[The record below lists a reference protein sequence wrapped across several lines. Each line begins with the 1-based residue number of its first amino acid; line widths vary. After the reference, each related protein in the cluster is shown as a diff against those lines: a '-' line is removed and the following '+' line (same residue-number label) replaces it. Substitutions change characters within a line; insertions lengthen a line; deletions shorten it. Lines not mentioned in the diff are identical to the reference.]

1 MSRPAVPGSRGEVSV
16 DIPGAALTMGLRNG
30 RLGATMLKRILV
42 GVTGT
47 QAFAAKVDF
56 VLDLAERHG
65 AEIGAV
71 SCIDVDRLAN
81 VGPVPIGAGAFAEEL
96 VEHRLKRAHACDEE
110 AMRRLAEAGA
120 ARGVKVAR
128 FEREGDPRDILAKLH
143 RYHDILCLSLHGWFD
158 DAVIPEPEDALL
170 EVLAGGVRPI
180 LAVAEEPRPV
190 DKVLIAYD
198 GSPQAAK
205 AMRQY
210 AQLRPWG
217 DASVEVACAGDGAT
231 EETAE
236 TLLADARAYCA
247 AHGLAVTTAHLDE
260 DSPEV
265 LLDHARAIGAGL
277 IVMGVSQR
285 RLLIA
290 RRFGPH
296 TSAILRNA
304 RVPLFLSH

>member
-1 MSRPAVPGSRGEVSV
+1 V
-16 DIPGAALTMGLRNG
+16 DIHGPAPTMGARNE

-47 QAFAAKVDF
+47 RAFAAKVDF

-71 SCIDVDRLAN
+71 SCIDVDRLAK
-81 VGPVPIGAGAFAEEL
+81 VGPVPIGAGPFAEEL
-96 VEHRLKRAHACDEE
+96 VEHRVRRAHACGEE

-120 ARGVKVAR
+120 ARGIEVAR
-128 FEREGDPRDILAKLH
+128 FEREGDPLDVLTKLH
-143 RYHDILCLSLHGWFD
+143 RYHDLLCLSLHGWFD
-158 DAVIPEPEDALL
+158 DAVIPEPENALL
-170 EVLAGGVRPI
+170 ELLAGGVRPI
-180 LAVAEEPRPV
+180 LAVPEEPRPV
-190 DKVLIAYD
+190 DKVLIAYN

-217 DASVEVACAGDGAT
+217 DAPVEVACAGDGAT

-247 AHGLAVTTAHLDE
+247 AQGLAVNTKHLDE
-260 DSPEV
+260 DSPTA
-265 LLDHARAIGAGL
+265 LLDYAQATGAGSV
-277 IVMGVSQR
+277 VMGVSQR
-285 RLLIA
+285 RLLIT
-290 RRFGPH
+290 RHLGPH
-296 TSAILRNA
+296 TGAMLRHA
-304 RVPLFLSH
+304 RVPLFITH